1 MDKKVVYYL
10 VAGVALILVV
20 WLIIAMTTQKPELG
34 PDVEAPV
41 DKAPQSEGAVN
52 REIAEKLNLAE
63 GQLPLRVTMD
73 DNQQSA
79 LLTPGKNITLMLG
92 ADYDWTVSTSNEM
105 VLAPRSVDADD
116 ARVQGVY
123 QVVGEGRAVLS
134 AQGVCKAGAAC
145 DQPTLSFVFNVD
157 GVISE
162 NFSIEEL
169 TQ

>member
-1 MDKKVVYYL
+1 MEKKIVYYL
-10 VAGVALILVV
+10 AAGVALILVV
-20 WLIIAMTTQKPELG
+20 WLIIAMSSKPG
-34 PDVEAPV
+34 EAPEDV
-41 DKAPQSEGAVN
+41 APVEKAPQSEGAVN

-73 DNQQSA
+73 DNGQSA
-79 LLTPGKNITLMLG
+79 SLTPGKNITLMLG
-92 ADYDWTVSTSNEM
+92 ADYDWAVSTSNEM
-105 VLAPRSVDADD
+105 VLAPRSVDAGD

-123 QVVGEGRAVLS
+123 QVVGEGGAVLS
-134 AQGVCKAGAAC
+134 AQGTCKPGADCA
-145 DQPTLSFVFNVD
+145 QPTASFVFNVD